1 MKISYTHF
9 VMFFFLFF
17 FLWGENKY
25 KSSVQ
30 VWDWGDPP
38 PSSQFIYSFFFLN
51 YNLPIKLDI
60 GGNEN
65 IEKGTTAKR
74 CLSLYSCLDKIS
86 PHSAH
91 HIHIPPFAK
100 LPIIINGAFHI
111 TVTPFLSFS
120 SNFHLRKR
128 LKLGLFSTCRSIF
141 FPCFFHVKH
150 VV

>member
-9 VMFFFLFF
+9 FMFIFFVFF
-17 FLWGENKY
+17 YGVKININQVYKFEIGETHHPHLN
-25 KSSVQ
+25 S
-30 VWDWGDPP
+30 
-38 PSSQFIYSFFFLN
+38 FIHFFLN